1 MEFRRYWQVL
11 ARRWPVVLAVPFLVA
26 IGSLAL
32 FAIRPVTYT
41 AKTSVQL
48 VIVPPQANNDA
59 FFRYAD
65 YYNFLATEYMADDLV
80 EILSGNVFTQDVA
93 TTLAGPDFKRAV
105 PVDHIRGALDV
116 SRVHR
121 VIIIAATST
130 DRELAT
136 AVARAAVK
144 TLRADPV
151 KYFSRGGSGAPI
163 DAKPFVIDEPLGAQS
178 NRAKS
183 LLNVALQTVVALF
196 AGIGLAFFLE
206 YIDDRLRDADD
217 VVSTLQLPV
226 MAKLGPAPATSRSAR

>member
-1 MEFRRYWQVL
+1 MEFRRYWRVL
-11 ARRWPVVLAVPFLVA
+11 TRRWPVVVAIPLLVA

-41 AKTSVQL
+41 ATTRVQL

-80 EILSGNVFTQDVA
+80 EVLNGNVFTQDVA
-93 TTLAGPDFKRAV
+93 TTLAGPDFKIGI

-116 SRVHR
+116 TRLHR
-121 VIIIAATST
+121 VIIIAATSS
-130 DRELAT
+130 DRGLAM

-144 TLRADPV
+144 TLQADPV
-151 KYFSRGGSGAPI
+151 RYFSRGGSGAAI
-163 DAKPFVIDEPLGAQS
+163 DAKPFVIDEPLAAHS
-178 NRAKS
+178 NRVKS
-183 LLNVALQTVVALF
+183 LLNAALQTLVALF

-206 YIDDRLRDADD
+206 YLDDRLRDPDD
-217 VVSTLQLPV
+217 VATTLRLPV
-226 MAKLGPAPATSRSAR
+226 MAKVPRSPVLSRRTR